1 MQQHHKVTSLQG
13 HLKNKTMS
21 DKELLEKLKNIV
33 TPYVQSKE
41 GLKNFDEN
49 TDFLNDLKINSAN
62 LVDVV
67 LDVEDEF
74 DIEID
79 NDSMND
85 MLNVQD
91 AKKIIQLKLAGK

>member
-1 MQQHHKVTSLQG
+1 
-13 HLKNKTMS
+13 MS

-33 TPYVQSKE
+33 TPYVQNKE

-74 DIEID
+74 NIEID

-85 MLNVQD
+85 MLSVLD

>member
-1 MQQHHKVTSLQG
+1 
-13 HLKNKTMS
+13 MS

-33 TPYVQSKE
+33 TPYVQDKE
-41 GLKNFDEN
+41 GLENFDEN

-79 NDSMND
+79 NDSMSD
-85 MLNVQD
+85 MLSVLD

>member
-1 MQQHHKVTSLQG
+1 
-13 HLKNKTMS
+13 MS
-21 DKELLEKLKNIV
+21 DKELFEKLKNIV
-33 TPYVQSKE
+33 TPYVQNKE
-41 GLKNFDEN
+41 GLENFDEN

-74 DIEID
+74 NIEID

-85 MLNVQD
+85 MLSVLD
-91 AKKIIQLKLAGK
+91 AKKIIRLKLAEK

>member
-1 MQQHHKVTSLQG
+1 
-13 HLKNKTMS
+13 MS

-33 TPYVQSKE
+33 TPYVQNKE
-41 GLKNFDEN
+41 GLENFDEN

-79 NDSMND
+79 NDSMSD
-85 MLNVQD
+85 MLNVLD

>member
-1 MQQHHKVTSLQG
+1 
-13 HLKNKTMS
+13 MS

-33 TPYVQSKE
+33 TPYVQDKE
-41 GLKNFDEN
+41 GLENFDEN

-74 DIEID
+74 NIEID
-79 NDSMND
+79 NDSMNE
-85 MLNVQD
+85 MLSVLD
-91 AKKIIQLKLAGK
+91 AKNIIQYKLAGK

>member
-1 MQQHHKVTSLQG
+1 
-13 HLKNKTMS
+13 MS
-21 DKELLEKLKNIV
+21 DKELLKKLKNIV
-33 TPYVQSKE
+33 TPYVQDKE
-41 GLKNFDEN
+41 GLENFDES

-79 NDSMND
+79 NDSMSD
-85 MLNVQD
+85 MLNVLD

>member
-1 MQQHHKVTSLQG
+1 MPE
-13 HLKNKTMS
+13 
-21 DKELLEKLKNIV
+21 KEILEKLKAIV
-33 TPYVQSKE
+33 TPYVQNKE
-41 GLKNFDEN
+41 GLENFNEK

-79 NDSMND
+79 TESMNG
-85 MLNVQD
+85 MLTAGD
-91 AKKIIQLKLAGK
+91 AKNIILGKTM

>member
-1 MQQHHKVTSLQG
+1 
-13 HLKNKTMS
+13 MS

-33 TPYVQSKE
+33 TPYVQDKE
-41 GLKNFDEN
+41 GLENFDEN

-74 DIEID
+74 NIEID

-85 MLNVQD
+85 MLSVLD
-91 AKKIIQLKLAGK
+91 AKNIIQYKLAGK

>member
-1 MQQHHKVTSLQG
+1 
-13 HLKNKTMS
+13 MS
-21 DKELLEKLKNIV
+21 DKELLEKLKKIV
-33 TPYVQSKE
+33 TPYVQNKE
-41 GLKNFDEN
+41 GLENFDEN

-85 MLNVQD
+85 MLSVLD
-91 AKKIIQLKLAGK
+91 AKKIIQLKLAEK

>member
-1 MQQHHKVTSLQG
+1 
-13 HLKNKTMS
+13 MS
-21 DKELLEKLKNIV
+21 DKELLERLKNIV
-33 TPYVQSKE
+33 TPYVQNKE
-41 GLKNFDEN
+41 GLENFDEN

-67 LDVEDEF
+67 LDVEDAF

-79 NDSMND
+79 NNSMAD
-85 MLNVQD
+85 MLRVLD